1 MNCEDFH
8 NLLFEYVEES
18 LSAKVRAAADEH
30 LAECSECRQAVAEER
45 QRARFLFE
53 RLHQHA
59 KALSLRPEIRRSVL
73 TAFPDQ
79 PVSSI
84 GFWNRFKWPVGIAA
98 SLLLAATVL
107 LSGVFTNKRLDKSA
121 ALSAVSIEDTYVA
134 PVSHFRADG
143 NLVTDT
149 ISRETVTIH
158 ATLWLPPTVTNK
170 KQKEKMPL

>member
-1 MNCEDFH
+1 M
-8 NLLFEYVEES
+8 
-18 LSAKVRAAADEH
+18 
-30 LAECSECRQAVAEER
+30 
-45 QRARFLFE
+45 
-53 RLHQHA
+53 
-59 KALSLRPEIRRSVL
+59 
-73 TAFPDQ
+73 
-79 PVSSI
+79 
-84 GFWNRFKWPVGIAA
+84 GIAA

-158 ATLWLPPTVTNK
+158 ATLWVPPTVTNK